1 MKHIKTINAANLK
14 ASAAK
19 GGCGKCQASCQS
31 ACKTSCTVSEPEV
44 RALRVFENLSHA
56 SLQLIEERDSSVP
69 FFASIHEFLWCC
81 MFPKA
86 AGKRKQNYDS

>member
-1 MKHIKTINAANLK
+1 MWRMSDIL
-14 ASAAK
+14 SV
-19 GGCGKCQASCQS
+19 CLQDFLYS
-31 ACKTSCTVSEPEV
+31 SEPEV

-56 SLQLIEERDSSVP
+56 SLQLIEERDSSVS

>member
-31 ACKTSCTVSEPEV
+31 ACKTSCTVS
-44 RALRVFENLSHA
+44 VFENLSHA

>member
-31 ACKTSCTVSEPEV
+31 AFLHSSEPEV
-44 RALRVFENLSHA
+44 RTLSG
-56 SLQLIEERDSSVP
+56 
-69 FFASIHEFLWCC
+69 F
-81 MFPKA
+81 
-86 AGKRKQNYDS
+86 